1 MGPAQ
6 ANMRALSQKYEL
18 PLPFSNST
26 ALIRLTS
33 RETMTKTKNEQP
45 KMPEKPSH
53 LSAEQ
58 DTRNRS
64 PDNTGPAIPTEQQPH
79 EAANHTPTASDASG
93 SHTTGNSSQET
104 ASSSPY
110 LGGSLFAG
118 PQDMLRDI
126 FADAHHKIPSKSIAE
141 YCTLS
146 VVLTMVVYH
155 VLSYFIESRLTVA
168 TLLAFWLL
176 VLTTH
181 DPSEQHNILGAF
193 PYFAGHGI
201 AFMYDNIHSGFIDR
215 RSRRSPILSLRR
227 TTAYQ
232 HAIQQATNDITMR
245 LPELVNMARKHAP
258 RPEDKSALDKAASS
272 IEMCLDDLFDL
283 VNFDLARLNADT
295 KNDRDQHLA
304 YATSLRDVDRG
315 VGKSPQTPANKSA
328 GAAQWFQSKGSSG
341 HGPGFPVPGHG
352 GRDEAK
358 VFEDAITDW

>member
-1 MGPAQ
+1 LQALCACRLFTLEDSSRLLFASISMGPAQ

-79 EAANHTPTASDASG
+79 EAATHTPTASDASG
-93 SHTTGNSSQET
+93 SYTTGNRSQET

-126 FADAHHKIPSKSIAE
+126 FADAHHKIPSKSMAE

-155 VLSYFIESRLTVA
+155 ILSYFIESRLTVA

-201 AFMYDNIHSGFIDR
+201 AFMYENIHSGFIDR
-215 RSRRSPILSLRR
+215 RSRRSPILSPAHNSLP
-227 TTAYQ
+227 TCHTAS
-232 HAIQQATNDITMR
+232 
-245 LPELVNMARKHAP
+245 
-258 RPEDKSALDKAASS
+258 DKRHHD
-272 IEMCLDDLFDL
+272 
-283 VNFDLARLNADT
+283 
-295 KNDRDQHLA
+295 
-304 YATSLRDVDRG
+304 ATSRARQHGQKTRPSSRRQVCARQSCVKHRDVFGRPVRPRQFRSCASQRG
-315 VGKSPQTPANKSA
+315 HEERP
-328 GAAQWFQSKGSSG
+328 
-341 HGPGFPVPGHG
+341 
-352 GRDEAK
+352 
-358 VFEDAITDW
+358 